1 MVYFLC
7 FFTHN
12 VLLDYFSF
20 IENQAN
26 FPLFFQKIFYI
37 CLKIEMNT
45 SEIKLELFRQID
57 ALPENIVVELKIVVQ
72 RYLQQRNKKIALTDA
87 DINSAEI
94 QILLENST
102 TLDFL
107 KADEEDIYS
116 DADLNIKY

>member
-1 MVYFLC
+1 MVYILC
-7 FFTHN
+7 FFARN
-12 VLLDYFSF
+12 ILSDYFSF
-20 IENQAN
+20 IENRAN
-26 FPLFFQKIFYI
+26 FPFFFQKNNYI

-87 DINSAEI
+87 DINGAEI

-116 DADLNIKY
+116 DADLYIKY

>member
-1 MVYFLC
+1 
-7 FFTHN
+7 
-12 VLLDYFSF
+12 
-20 IENQAN
+20 
-26 FPLFFQKIFYI
+26 
-37 CLKIEMNT
+37 MNT

>member
-1 MVYFLC
+1 
-7 FFTHN
+7 
-12 VLLDYFSF
+12 
-20 IENQAN
+20 
-26 FPLFFQKIFYI
+26 
-37 CLKIEMNT
+37 MNT

-87 DINSAEI
+87 DINGAEI

-116 DADLNIKY
+116 DADLYIKY

>member
-1 MVYFLC
+1 
-7 FFTHN
+7 
-12 VLLDYFSF
+12 
-20 IENQAN
+20 
-26 FPLFFQKIFYI
+26 
-37 CLKIEMNT
+37 MNT

-116 DADLNIKY
+116 DADLYIKY

>member
-1 MVYFLC
+1 VVYFLC
-7 FFTHN
+7 FVAYN
-12 VLLDYFSF
+12 VLLDCFSF

-72 RYLQQRNKKIALTDA
+72 R
-87 DINSAEI
+87 
-94 QILLENST
+94 
-102 TLDFL
+102 
-107 KADEEDIYS
+107 
-116 DADLNIKY
+116 